1 MEQELR
7 RLAHRALQE
16 ACRRGDSHL
25 SAFDWAMSRVRSQ
38 QPEVPEQDIR
48 QAIKEVQPASHGLV
62 MMTSNRR

>member
-1 MEQELR
+1 MDQELR

-38 QPEVPEQDIR
+38 RPKVSEQEIR
-48 QAIKEVQPASHGLV
+48 RAIKEVQPASHGLG
-62 MMTSNRR
+62 MMTDNRR